1 MMKSFFK
8 KLSLVMA
15 LAMVVSMMAPA
26 ASAFAADDLIIAGQ
40 EEKKAD
46 AKESYSVEV
55 GKEVDLKFYNA
66 AAGWQDLYKW
76 ESSDETIAKP
86 LVNEKGEQDGR
97 FEGLKDGKVEVT
109 LTIGEQKATVEL
121 VVGKGEVV
129 DDKSFEVKQTTA
141 NTVEI
146 VFADAK
152 FATKDVTVTK
162 LGKTTT
168 GAVTEIVW
176 PVNKVE
182 LKDNKATVTTWV
194 DFGTGEY
201 RFTANGESVDA
212 KTAVGYPDFAVI
224 TYKDTYTY
232 AENGNKA
239 STPEI
244 AVYDAN
250 GVKLN
255 GYTNWYFELLNA
267 DANAYVENTTG
278 NLYLWSVGAVA
289 NIKATL
295 SYVVGTETKT
305 VECPVVVTCVAKPA
319 YTVNNYI
326 EQYALVAPGTAAKD
340 IAWGKTD
347 VIINDGTYRV
357 AALIKDSL
365 DKTNSINDVSV
376 NGDKNPLVNGYY
388 AKYATSNPTVALVDD
403 TDGYVLGVNEGSAY
417 VLVSLYKKDAN
428 GDSSKDVNIGVIAAI
443 PVTVKAARKATVL
456 TLDKYSDTLLT
467 SGDFTTTTVT
477 ATVKDQHNGT
487 WGDSVASVYAKVND
501 KEYSNSTGYVTLD
514 GAKFTIDAKKFAD
527 VTVNSITFE
536 VKMASGLKVNYVL
549 TIKKLPEKVNQMYAL
564 KVDGATNLVLGD
576 KFDGTA
582 NVAVVSAWAGSSLYN
597 TAFYWG
603 KPETCK
609 VGDLYVTITG
619 PDGKD
624 LTSTTTATTMALAFD
639 AITSNTATAEALKTM
654 ATGNYIVKLQQ
665 VTQVAVGTDKK
676 QIVNTITC
684 DTKTFE
690 IKNNLPGVTDFKVLS
705 NNCADLANPIDSTTV
720 DFKLDG
726 KAWKDTAITVDSVN
740 AKSLDGSVYVYD
752 FTLKVPYGTAGA
764 YYTVKVPVGQIFNQK

>member
-1 MMKSFFK
+1 M
-8 KLSLVMA
+8 LRL
-15 LAMVVSMMAPA
+15 L
-26 ASAFAADDLIIAGQ
+26 
-40 EEKKAD
+40 
-46 AKESYSVEV
+46 
-55 GKEVDLKFYNA
+55 
-66 AAGWQDLYKW
+66 
-76 ESSDETIAKP
+76 
-86 LVNEKGEQDGR
+86 
-97 FEGLKDGKVEVT
+97 
-109 LTIGEQKATVEL
+109 
-121 VVGKGEVV
+121 
-129 DDKSFEVKQTTA
+129 
-141 NTVEI
+141 
-146 VFADAK
+146 
-152 FATKDVTVTK
+152 
-162 LGKTTT
+162 
-168 GAVTEIVW
+168 
-176 PVNKVE
+176 
-182 LKDNKATVTTWV
+182 
-194 DFGTGEY
+194 Y

-365 DKTNSINDVSV
+365 DKTNSINAGSV
-376 NGDKNPLVNGYY
+376 NGDKNPLVSGYY
-388 AKYATSNPTVALVDD
+388 AKYATSNPTVALVDEA
-403 TDGYVLGVNEGSAY
+403 DGYVLGINEGSAY
-417 VLVSLYKKDAN
+417 VLVSLYKKDAS
-428 GDSSKDVNIGVIAAI
+428 GDSSKDQNVGVIAAI

-467 SGDFTTTTVT
+467 SGDFTTSTVT

-487 WGDSVASVYAKVND
+487 WNDSVASVYAKVND
-501 KEYSNSTGYVTLD
+501 VEYSNAKGYIEIVQKEVVDEETGEKKLVNTNQF
-514 GAKFTIDAKKFAD
+514 KVDAKDFAD

-564 KVDGATNLVLGD
+564 KVDGATNLVIGKD
-576 KFDGTA
+576 FDGTA
-582 NVAVVSAWAGSSLYN
+582 NVSVVSAWAGSSLYN

-603 KPETCK
+603 KPAECK
-609 VGDLYVTITG
+609 VGDLYVTVTG

-624 LTSTTTATTMALAFD
+624 LSSTTTATTMALAFN

-654 ATGNYIVKLQQ
+654 DNGNYIVKLQQ
-665 VTQVAVGTDKK
+665 VTQVAVGSDKK
-676 QIVNTITC
+676 QIVNTVTC

-705 NNCADLANPIDSTTV
+705 NNCVDLANPIDNTTV
-720 DFKLDG
+720 NFKLDG
-726 KAWKDTAITVDSVN
+726 KEWKDTTATVLSVN
-740 AKSLDGSVYVYD
+740 AKALDGSVYVYD
-752 FTLKVPYGTAGA
+752 FTVKVLYGSDGA
-764 YYTVKVPVGQIFNQK
+764 YYTVKVPVGQIFTLKK